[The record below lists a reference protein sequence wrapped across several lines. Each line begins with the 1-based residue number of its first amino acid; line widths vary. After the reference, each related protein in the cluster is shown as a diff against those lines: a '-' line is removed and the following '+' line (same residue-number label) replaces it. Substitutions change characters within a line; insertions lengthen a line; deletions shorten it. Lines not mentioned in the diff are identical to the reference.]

1 MLLGKM
7 VIAMLDMLQH
17 PPPEVVA
24 HDGEDHVHDPLSWQ
38 ALDVLVIWQVLP
50 HLLDLVTLC
59 EDALYAET
67 FVHWNV
73 EALSILGFDNYRHV
87 RSQLDHLHFFVPLM
101 RSLRK

>member
-1 MLLGKM
+1 MI
-7 VIAMLDMLQH
+7 IAMLDMLQH

-24 HDGEDHVHDPLSWQ
+24 NDGVDHVHNPLSWQ
-38 ALDVLVIWQVLP
+38 ALDVPIIWQVLP
-50 HLLDLVTLC
+50 HLINLVTLC
-59 EDALYAET
+59 KDTFYAKT

-73 EALSILGFDNYRHV
+73 EVLSIFGFDNYRHV